1 MNNKRQDN
9 RKSVISFSAT
19 RRTLTILFSKLTR
32 AIIKDR
38 VRLSLPIIC
47 SAGLFACS
55 DLKDAQQTRA
65 TPTSAAG
72 AYMQEKQID
81 QGHDEDIEAYQWFY

>member
-1 MNNKRQDN
+1 MT
-9 RKSVISFSAT
+9 SFSAT
-19 RRTLTILFSKLTR
+19 RRTLTRLFSKLTR
-32 AIIKDR
+32 VATIDR

-55 DLKDAQQTRA
+55 DLKDAQQARPTG
-65 TPTSAAG
+65 TSAAG

-81 QGHDEDIEAYQWFY
+81 QGNDEDIEAYQWFY

>member
-1 MNNKRQDN
+1 M
-9 RKSVISFSAT
+9 ISFSAT
-19 RRTLTILFSKLTR
+19 RRTLTMLFSKLTR
-32 AIIKDR
+32 VIIIHR

-65 TPTSAAG
+65 TTTSAAG

>member
-1 MNNKRQDN
+1 M
-9 RKSVISFSAT
+9 
-19 RRTLTILFSKLTR
+19 LFSKLTR
-32 AIIKDR
+32 VIIKDR

-55 DLKDAQQTRA
+55 DLKDAQQTPA
-65 TPTSAAG
+65 ATSAAG

-81 QGHDEDIEAYQWFY
+81 QDHNEDLEAYQWFY

>member
-1 MNNKRQDN
+1 M
-9 RKSVISFSAT
+9 
-19 RRTLTILFSKLTR
+19 LFSKLTR
-32 AIIKDR
+32 AIIKHR

-65 TPTSAAG
+65 TTTSAAG
-72 AYMQEKQID
+72 AYMQERQID
-81 QGHDEDIEAYQWFY
+81 QGQDEDPGASQWFY

>member
-47 SAGLFACS
+47 SAGLFSCS

-81 QGHDEDIEAYQWFY
+81 QDHDEDIEAYQWFY

>member
-1 MNNKRQDN
+1 M
-9 RKSVISFSAT
+9 
-19 RRTLTILFSKLTR
+19 LFSKLTR
-32 AIIKDR
+32 VIIKDR